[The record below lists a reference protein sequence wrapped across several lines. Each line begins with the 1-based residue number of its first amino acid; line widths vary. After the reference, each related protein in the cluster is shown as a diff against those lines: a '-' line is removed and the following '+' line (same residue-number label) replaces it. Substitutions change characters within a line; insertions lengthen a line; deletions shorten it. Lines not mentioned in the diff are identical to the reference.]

1 MTHWYEGPLAALSLR
16 ATGPDTEA
24 DRLVTAAVVV
34 QDLAGARPRVLR
46 WLVSPGVALTD
57 EEAGRHG
64 LTRNQVERTGRWPAP
79 VMEEVGRAL
88 AGHAAAGRPLVV
100 AQAPATL
107 TLLDRELLRHRASS
121 LDAYLAGAPLTVLDP
136 CVLDRH
142 LDRYRKGSR
151 ELDALCA
158 RYTVPPA
165 PAYDVADGAR
175 AAIEVVRALGR
186 AFAPRLQRLTP
197 SELHALQADW
207 HAAQVRGGTGRGAR
221 DRTPERAD
229 TAWPL
234 RPRAA
239 AAV

>member
-16 ATGPDTEA
+16 ATGPDAET

-34 QDLAGARPRVLR
+34 QDLSGARPRVLR
-46 WLVSPGVALTD
+46 WLVSPGVAMTE

-64 LTRNQVERTGRWPAP
+64 LTRDQVERTGRWPAP

-107 TLLDRELLRHRASS
+107 TLLDRELRRHRASS
-121 LDAYLAGAPLTVLDP
+121 LGAYLAGAPLSVLDP
-136 CVLDRH
+136 RVLDGH

-158 RYTVPPA
+158 RYGVSPA
-165 PAYDVADGAR
+165 PPHDPADGAR
-175 AAIEVVRALGR
+175 ATIEVTRALAR
-186 AFAPRLQRLTP
+186 VFAPRLQRLTP
-197 SELHALQADW
+197 SELHALQEDW
-207 HAAQVRGGTGRGAR
+207 YAGQVRGRPGRGVRERA
-221 DRTPERAD
+221 PERVD

-234 RPRAA
+234 RPQAA
-239 AAV
+239 ATV